1 MNISKKILIYSV
13 IYPYRLKLIRKG
25 EHPVRRIVHLALWS
39 LLLVIYFPVKGF
51 SHPGDAAVVRRLSPS
66 EWRFG
71 VGLVFGES
79 TGLTGKYW
87 LTGSTAIDGSLGYS
101 FFDRFRMNINYL
113 VHDNKA
119 FEAPE
124 FSLYYGIGGSI
135 LGGEGYVTRSRVGN
149 FGIGVRGVLGVTYIF
164 PRAPLDTFLEIAP
177 VLVFAPPIGLA
188 IDLNLG
194 IRVYP

>member
-1 MNISKKILIYSV
+1 M
-13 IYPYRLKLIRKG
+13 R
-25 EHPVRRIVHLALWS
+25 
-39 LLLVIYFPVKGF
+39 GF
-51 SHPGDAAVVRRLSPS
+51 SPS
-66 EWRFG
+66 QGRFG
-71 VGLVFGES
+71 IGVVFGEP

-101 FFDRFRMNINYL
+101 FFDRFRMNIDYL

-135 LGGEGYVTRSRVGN
+135 LGGEGYVTRSRVGT
-149 FGIGVRGVLGVTYIF
+149 FGIGARGVLGGTYLF
-164 PRAPLDTFLEIAP
+164 PRAPLDVFLEIAP
-177 VLVFAPPIGLA
+177 VVVLAPPVGLA